1 MLSRKTSR
9 FRRQAGTL
17 NEMEIASSTEG
28 HAAVFSVAA
37 VRTKVKWW
45 LIALLPMFG
54 QTFHYIN
61 ALYPLWALSKAFPV
75 LSLPLVL
82 LLRGHV
88 RLPVTRQILI
98 SLAWLVLFPSFAAI
112 FYFNESFFTSITA
125 QVKLLP
131 VLYFFSFAAVLFL
144 LKPTLAEVEKGF
156 LTCGV
161 IVVGALIAMYLF
173 VPNSWYNTKYVL
185 GQSDFFSADS
195 RGHRIRMSMY
205 FPMVLFFFCYRR
217 AYFERS
223 MRYLLGAAVVFAVA
237 LLIVKARSGI
247 IAISAVI
254 LFNTFRWSKV
264 PARIGLVLCAPIVL
278 VGMFSTGYL
287 ATAFSTDANS
297 GFDTRRITIDL
308 ASQFLGGDPI
318 RWIFGVG
325 TISPTSS
332 ETLIDYFHHFFFLA
346 DITWL
351 GIVFEYGLI
360 GAFIILLF
368 QVRGLLLYRQLQ
380 AKVEDDFLGA
390 LCDYL
395 IYILFI
401 SFFYPPTLVPGETA
415 VILAIFVYIWRVGEL
430 GTLEA
435 RTSPTRGADQKN
447 VGSVHA
453 RLEAS

>member
-1 MLSRKTSR
+1 
-9 FRRQAGTL
+9 
-17 NEMEIASSTEG
+17 METASSTDG
-28 HAAVFSVAA
+28 VPAVFSAA
-37 VRTKVKWW
+37 PVRSKVKWW

-54 QTFHYIN
+54 QTFHYLT
-61 ALYPLWALSKAFPV
+61 ALLPLWALSKAFPV

-98 SLAWLVLFPSFAAI
+98 SLTWLVLFPSFAAI
-112 FYFNESFFTSITA
+112 FYFNESFFTSLTA

-131 VLYFFSFAAVLFL
+131 ILYFFSFLAVLFT
-144 LKPTLAEVEKGF
+144 LKPTLAELEKSF
-156 LTCGV
+156 LLCGI
-161 IVVGALIAMYLF
+161 IVVAALILMSIV
-173 VPNSWYNTKYVL
+173 VPNSWYSTKYVV
-185 GQSDFFSADS
+185 GQADFFSDDG
-195 RGHRIRMSMY
+195 RGHRIRMPMY
-205 FPMVLFFFCYRR
+205 FPMVLLFFCYRR
-217 AYFERS
+217 TFFERS
-223 MRYLLGAAVVFAVA
+223 FRYLVGTVIVFCVA

-247 IAISAVI
+247 IGITAVI
-254 LFNTFRWSKV
+254 LLNSFRW
-264 PARIGLVLCAPIVL
+264 ARMSHRIALMVCAPFAL

-287 ATAFSTDANS
+287 ATAFSTDAAS
-297 GFDTRRITIDL
+297 GFDTRRVTIEL
-308 ASQFLGGDPI
+308 ASQFLGKDPL

-325 TISPTSS
+325 TISPTSKQS
-332 ETLIDYFHHFFFLA
+332 LMDYFHHFFFLA

-360 GAFIILLF
+360 GAFIIVLF
-368 QVRGLLLYRQLQ
+368 QVRGLLLYRRLQ

-415 VILAIFVYIWRVGEL
+415 VILAIFVYIWRAGEL
-430 GTLEA
+430 EEWGGRA
-435 RTSPTRGADQKN
+435 APYGAVGGMN
-447 VGSVHA
+447 VGGVHA